1 MKTHRFLYFLILFLF
16 LSLNGRAQTSQKDTI
31 TADTPIDTLPE
42 TRLSPNIPIVA
53 PSIPTS
59 PQAQAF
65 QRLGDFTVENAYG
78 IPDIS
83 IPLFE
88 INHHGY
94 KIPIAMRYEAR
105 PLKQGYNYDVY
116 GHGWALTGSSCIS
129 RTTET
134 APDERTN
141 FQLSTNM
148 FDYLYDSNVASSLYL
163 HNFQHDRFS
172 ATLPDGSS
180 FTFFIDNDQYQGFR
194 YIVSD
199 GRQVKITC
207 NYNSSDIYGF
217 TVIDEAGVKYV
228 FDVADQAMVSAIN
241 PYNMY
246 NVAWHLGSISLPN
259 STTPISFSYGPTIA
273 QHSTVGIQE
282 PYVSLIRTHLPDSSY
297 HASDILYVNLSQ
309 SDPHTNYK
317 MKLLSSISAGG
328 SSVSFDYENNSGES
342 EYNHLKRLIVS
353 GGPSR
358 EYRFS
363 YDEESVNGNPV
374 YLLKKMTVKG
384 TGNSSDS
391 LVYKFENSDVANNMH
406 NTDHWGNCNF
416 DSHSYPNCANIN
428 FYIECSDDLTDY
440 ALGSAGLFTH
450 IAKDPGEL
458 NPYRKLK
465 MKRQNTYQEIRQA
478 TSPGYHGVLQSIT
491 YPTGG
496 KTTFDFENHR
506 FVTATD
512 ANGNYVQ
519 TKRNRRVIEGGGFRI
534 RTITNYTA
542 DGQVADVKQYRYG
555 PTFQEANASQLNL
568 PNLVGN
574 NSLAHIGFGEPVV
587 DPNIMTYARYSNSQ
601 SIPSDIQ
608 RMFMGQHPYGY
619 NTSFNNPFEAS
630 WAIASEWHWEL
641 HFSPLTFRNL
651 LHGREAVIYPEITI
665 YHGDVGY
672 NEAYPENTTGKT
684 VYKFDIYSHP
694 DGDSVYVE
702 PLRYY
707 QNLLLCEESLY
718 KKDLPTSKSVYS
730 AESVAAGVPWKSKS
744 YETYSYNKN
753 FNYLTDYYYH
763 DAYSPGYVP
772 AYTYV
777 SQFYTSKGMSV
788 GGVCLTSKHVYTH
801 TDNGSRHEYETLT
814 YNNRFQVISRQ
825 VSSDRTNN
833 TTYTYPEVSGDST
846 DVASQMTLN
855 NMISPVLICKTQK
868 TDVIQHDAEGY
879 KVDYKEYEFG
889 NRTLF
894 LPSRLYEL
902 STGDVHTGFVPT
914 DSVIL
919 YSCNG
924 NPIELMDRSGVHTIY
939 LWGYDDNHLI
949 AEIKNAT
956 LSDVQSAVNHVFGCS
971 IQSLAG
977 ASPTISQLQSL
988 RQHASLSG
996 SLVSAWTYRK
1006 GIGITAAIDPSGTIL
1021 CYSYDDLDRPSE
1033 KFYYEGNVVS
1043 PENKRILEQYT
1054 YQTVTQ

>member
-228 FDVADQAMVSAIN
+228 FDVADQAMVSAVN
-241 PYNMY
+241 PFNMY
-246 NVAWHLGSISLPN
+246 NVAWYLGSITLPN
-259 STTPISFSYGPTIA
+259 STTPIYFSYGPTIA
-273 QHSTVGIQE
+273 QYNTVGIKE
-282 PYVSLIRTHLPDSSY
+282 PRVSLIRTYYADASY
-297 HASDILYVNLSQ
+297 YTTNPLYVDLKE

-317 MKLLSSISAGG
+317 MKLLSAIHAGG
-328 SSVSFDYENNSGES
+328 TTVYFDYDNNSGES
-342 EYNHLKRLIVS
+342 EYNHLKRLTLS

-358 EYRFS
+358 EYSFS
-363 YDEESVNGNPV
+363 YNEHSVNGNPV
-374 YLLKKMTVKG
+374 YNLKKMIVKG
-384 TGNSSDS
+384 GANSSDS
-391 LVYKFENSDVANNMH
+391 LVYKFENYSVSSNMQG
-406 NTDHWGNCNF
+406 TDHWGNCNF
-416 DSHSYPNCANIN
+416 DGHSYPNCANIN
-428 FYIECSDDLTDY
+428 FYIECDDDMTDN
-440 ALGSAGLFTH
+440 ALNPSGLFKH

-458 NPYRKLK
+458 NPYRKIK
-465 MKRQNTYQEIRQA
+465 MQGQNTVSEIRQA
-478 TSPGYHGVLQSIT
+478 TSPNYHGVLKSIT
-491 YPTGG
+491 YPNGG
-496 KTTFDFENHR
+496 KTTFSFENHR

-512 ANGNYVQ
+512 ANGNYVKA
-519 TKRNRRVIEGGGFRI
+519 KRLRRVIEGGGFRI
-534 RTITNYTA
+534 RSITNYTA
-542 DGQVADVKQYRYG
+542 DGQVADVKEYRYG
-555 PTFQEANASQLNL
+555 PTFREANINQLNL
-568 PNLVGN
+568 PNLTNN
-574 NSLAHIGFGEPVV
+574 NSLQHIGFGEPVV
-587 DPNIMTYARYSNSQ
+587 DPNVQTYAGYSNSQ
-601 SIPSDIQ
+601 SIPSDIRQ
-608 RMFMGQHPYGY
+608 MFLGEHPYGQ
-619 NTSFNNPFEAS
+619 NTSFNNPFESAGS
-630 WAIASEWHWEL
+630 LSSAWHWEL

-651 LHGREAVIYPEITI
+651 LHGREAVIYPEITV
-665 YHGDVGY
+665 YHGDIGY
-672 NEAYPENTTGKT
+672 YDDQPENTTGKT

-694 DGDSVYVE
+694 DGDSCYVE
-702 PLRYY
+702 PLRWY
-707 QNLLLCEESLY
+707 QNVYLCEESLY
-718 KKDLPTSKSVYS
+718 KKDLPTSKTVY
-730 AESVAAGVPWKSKS
+730 AAQDVAPDVHWKSKNQ
-744 YETYSYNKN
+744 ETYSYNKVSS
-753 FNYLTDYYYH
+753 YMSDYFYH
-763 DAYSPGYVP
+763 EAYSPGWEP
-772 AYTYV
+772 AYTHV
-777 SQFYTSKGMSV
+777 SEYYLSKGMSI
-788 GGVCLTSKHVYTH
+788 CDKRQSSKYVYTY
-801 TDNGSRHEYETLT
+801 TDNGTHNEYELLT
-814 YNNRFQVISRQ
+814 FNNRRQVVTRQ
-825 VSSDRTNN
+825 VSSDRNN
-833 TTYTYPEVSGDST
+833 VTTYTYPEVSGDST
-846 DVASQMTLN
+846 DVASQMALN
-855 NMISPVLICKTQK
+855 NMISPVLTCRTQVN
-868 TDVIQHDAEGY
+868 DVIQRDAEGY

-894 LPSRLYEL
+894 LPSRIYEL
-902 STGDVHTGFVPT
+902 SSGSVHTGFVPT
-914 DSVIL
+914 DSVL
-919 YSCNG
+919 VYSSNG
-924 NPIELMDRSGVHTIY
+924 NPIEVMDRSGEHTVY
-939 LWGYDDNHLI
+939 LWGNGDNHVI
-949 AEIKNAT
+949 AEIKNTT
-956 LSDVQSAVNHVFGCS
+956 LSQVESAVNAVFGCS
-971 IQSLAG
+971 IQSLANIY
-977 ASPTISQLQSL
+977 PTLSQLNSL
-988 RQHASLSG
+988 RQHASLAG
-996 SLVSAWTYRK
+996 SLISTWTYRTNV
-1006 GIGITAAIDPSGTIL
+1006 GITSATDPSGKTI
-1021 CYSYDDLDRPSE
+1021 CYSYDDLDRLCE
-1033 KFYYEGNVVS
+1033 KYYYEGNVVS
-1043 PENKRILEQYT
+1043 SGNKRILEQYT
-1054 YQTVTQ
+1054 YQTITQ